1 MDLTDF
7 AQTAINWIMLG
18 GVYASMAVGLA
29 LIFSVMRI
37 IQFAHGQ
44 IYMLGA
50 FAAYLLAEQLHLNY
64 FLAVFLGVII
74 MSVFALLLERG
85 FFRPLRG
92 REDPT
97 LIMAFGLSLLL
108 EGSALLA
115 LGPAWRQPH
124 MPISGSLEIV
134 GVFLIK
140 QRLVVLSTSLVAIGL
155 LFAFVRWSKEGQA
168 MRAVAQDPE
177 AAALQGVNIDRVY
190 AEGFMIGSGLAV
202 LAAGLVTP
210 LSNVSTA
217 IGTPMLIKAFIVI
230 ILGGLGNVPGAVIGA
245 LVLAFLDSFG
255 AFFFG
260 NAVILVSFVLVVIIL
275 MVKPAGL
282 LSRD

>member
-1 MDLTDF
+1 MQLTDL

-18 GVYASMAVGLA
+18 GVYASIAVGLA

-44 IYMLGA
+44 IFMLGA
-50 FAAYLLAEQLHLNY
+50 FVAFLLVQFSINY
-64 FLAVFLGVII
+64 FAAVFLAVII
-74 MSVFALLLERG
+74 MSVFALVLERG

-108 EGSALLA
+108 EGCALLIF
-115 LGPAWRQPH
+115 GPAWRQLH
-124 MPISGSLEIV
+124 MPVTGAV
-134 GVFLIK
+134 AMFGVFLIK
-140 QRLVVLSTSLVAIGL
+140 QRLVVLAVSLVAVGL

-177 AAALQGVNIDRVY
+177 AASLQGINVDRVY
-190 AEGFMIGSGLAV
+190 SEGFMVGSGLAV

-210 LSNVSTA
+210 LSNISTS

-230 ILGGLGNVPGAVIGA
+230 ILGGLGNVPGAVVGA
-245 LVLAFLDSFG
+245 FLLAFLDSFG
-255 AFFFG
+255 TFFFG
-260 NAVILVSFVLVVIIL
+260 NAVVLMSFVLVVLII
-275 MVKPAGL
+275 MMRPAGL
-282 LSRD
+282 LQRE